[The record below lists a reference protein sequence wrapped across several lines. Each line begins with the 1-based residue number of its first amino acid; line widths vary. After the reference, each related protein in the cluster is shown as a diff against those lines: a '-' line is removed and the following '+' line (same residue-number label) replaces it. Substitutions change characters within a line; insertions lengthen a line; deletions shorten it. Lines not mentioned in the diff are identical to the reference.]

1 MRGLTSLP
9 NDFYALLA
17 ALAFA
22 GMAVPTVWGYISRAS
37 KVRELA
43 GQLRRGRVKRDG
55 QTQAAAVR
63 AAPRKVAGSD
73 GFGRR

>member
-1 MRGLTSLP
+1 MRALTSMS
-9 NDFYALLA
+9 NEFYALLA

-22 GMAVPTVWGYISRAS
+22 GMAVPTVWGYVSRAS

-43 GQLRRGRVKRDG
+43 GKLRKGRVKRG
-55 QTQAAAVR
+55 VQTQAAVAR
-63 AAPRKVAGSD
+63 SAPRKVAGSD

>member
-1 MRGLTSLP
+1 MGGLTSLP

-22 GMAVPTVWGYISRAS
+22 GMAVPTVWSYVSRAS
-37 KVRELA
+37 KVRDLA
-43 GQLRRGRVKRDG
+43 GKLRTGRLKRDVK
-55 QTQAAAVR
+55 TQAATIR
-63 AAPRKVAGSD
+63 SAPRKVAGSD

>member
-1 MRGLTSLP
+1 MPSLTSLP

-22 GMAVPTVWGYISRAS
+22 GMAVPTVFGYISRARH
-37 KVRELA
+37 VQDLA
-43 GQLRRGRVKRDG
+43 MKLRKGRSSRDA
-55 QTQAAAVR
+55 QSQDKSAR
-63 AAPRKVAGSD
+63 ISLRKNSILN